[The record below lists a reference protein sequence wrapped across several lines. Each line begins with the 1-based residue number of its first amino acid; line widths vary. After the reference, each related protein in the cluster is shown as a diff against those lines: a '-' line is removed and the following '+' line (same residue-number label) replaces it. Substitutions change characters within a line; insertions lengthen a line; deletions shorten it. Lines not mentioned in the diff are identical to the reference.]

1 MLQNI
6 RLFRNMIG
14 SQGNWKILQ
23 NAALAVAVIL
33 GYSQS
38 VQAENTKKN
47 DNVIQ
52 ISCNPFASDD
62 INTQCSSDSVSIVEI
77 EENKIAQTRRGR
89 RRKSKVAGYYGG
101 FSLGVGFPSGDVELT
116 NDVGTDFPDSE
127 YNSGFIGSLFGGIKF
142 TKNLSADIELLL
154 GLGGLDTDALDDF
167 TNDPSNNISI
177 VGDYESEGDYS
188 AFAFYLNPRF
198 ELPLN
203 QNGSLSVYASPGIG
217 ISQTNVNFQ
226 ADDDGIENTIDLD
239 LSNTGFTYQ
248 VKGGASLSISD
259 TIGIFG
265 QLRYASLPTDEDID
279 NINVVSTEVG
289 LKFNF

>member
-1 MLQNI
+1 MFQNL
-6 RLFRNMIG
+6 RLFRQTIV
-14 SQGNWKILQ
+14 SQGNLKVLQ
-23 NAALAVAVIL
+23 NAALVIAIIL

-38 VQAENTKKN
+38 VQAEDNNKN
-47 DNVIQ
+47 DDVIQ
-52 ISCNPFASDD
+52 ISCNPFAKDN
-62 INTQCSSDSVSIVEI
+62 INAQCGSNSLSTIEI
-77 EENKIAQTRRGR
+77 EDNKIAQTRRGR

-127 YNSGFIGSLFGGIKF
+127 YNTGFIGSLFGGIKF
-142 TKNLSADIELLL
+142 SKNLSADIELLL

-167 TNDPSNNISI
+167 TNDPNNNISI

-203 QNGSLSVYASPGIG
+203 KNGTLSLYASPGIG

-226 ADDDGIENTIDLD
+226 ADDDGTQNTIDLD

-248 VKGGASLSISD
+248 VKGGASLAISD
-259 TIGIFG
+259 TIGVFG
-265 QLRYASLPTDEDID
+265 QLRYANLPTDEDID
-279 NINVVSTEVG
+279 DIDIVSVEGG